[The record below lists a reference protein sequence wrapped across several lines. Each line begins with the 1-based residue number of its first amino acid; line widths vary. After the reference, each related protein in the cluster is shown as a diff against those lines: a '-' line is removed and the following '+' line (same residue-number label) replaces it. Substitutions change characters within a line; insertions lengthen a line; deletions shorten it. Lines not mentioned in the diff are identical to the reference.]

1 MVLITILSSPS
12 EFITFEIYLTDC
24 VVNVTSVTW
33 VTSLSRYVT
42 LQDDNE
48 EDVRTMTTL
57 LFCHTI
63 TIHEESVSL
72 TIRAKIVSAPGIM
85 TLISANLR

>member
-1 MVLITILSSPS
+1 MITILSSPS

-48 EDVRTMTTL
+48 EDVQTMTTVL
-57 LFCHTI
+57 VVTQ
-63 TIHEESVSL
+63 
-72 TIRAKIVSAPGIM
+72 
-85 TLISANLR
+85 LRYTRKVYH